1 MDIAIDFDGTIV
13 KHRFPEIGEEIPFA
27 IETLKLI
34 QSELKHN
41 LILWTVREGEH
52 LKAALDFCKQR
63 GLSFYA
69 VNANHP
75 DLPDTGPRKIMADM
89 FIDDRNFGGLPDWG
103 LIYTSLKNSPE
114 KCFNTDVFH
123 NVPQEVKPV
132 KRGIFRK

>member
-52 LKAALDFCKQR
+52 LQAALDFCKQR
-63 GLSFYA
+63 GLHFYA
-69 VNANHP
+69 VNANYP
-75 DLPDTGPRKIMADM
+75 DLPNTGPRKIMADM

-103 LIYTSLKNSPE
+103 FIYSSLKNSPG
-114 KCFNTDVFH
+114 KCFDPDIFH
-123 NVPQEVKPV
+123 NTPQEAKPA